1 MSNERADARLSRAP
15 KTLLPSQLPLWN
27 DRVRGLPNPL
37 ARSALFTVGN
47 KTEPRAFFKVHRT
60 VQTLAGWVMSVR
72 GEELRQD
79 DEDTF
84 LQLVHL
90 ARTYPIDQGFEF
102 SAYSMLKEMGWS
114 RNSTGYERLKATL
127 DRLQGTSIRL
137 SAADGSFKGY
147 QGALVR
153 KFTWKAPESNE
164 PLTRWRVWL
173 EPEIVTLFGPT
184 QYTQLW
190 WEQRLRLKSNLAK
203 YLHSYFATHE
213 SPYPMKVQTIKA
225 LSGSRTARLTDF
237 RKLLRSALEE
247 LVRESFLDSWEIL
260 KGDLVAVVRS
270 PKAKFSREQLLHLA
284 DSSEIT

>member
-1 MSNERADARLSRAP
+1 M
-15 KTLLPSQLPLWN
+15 
-27 DRVRGLPNPL
+27 
-37 ARSALFTVGN
+37 
-47 KTEPRAFFKVHRT
+47 HRT
-60 VQTLAGWVMSVR
+60 VQTLSGWVMSVR

-102 SAYSMLKEMGWS
+102 TAYSLLKEMGWS
-114 RNSTGYERLKATL
+114 RNAAGYNRLKATL
-127 DRLQGTSIRL
+127 DRLQGTSLRL
-137 SAADGSFKGY
+137 STENGSFKGY

-153 KFTWKAPESNE
+153 KFTWKSPDSNE
-164 PLTRWRVWL
+164 PLARWRVWL
-173 EPEIVTLFGPT
+173 EPEIVSLFGPT

-203 YLHSYFATHE
+203 YLHSYFASHE
-213 SPYPMKVQTIKA
+213 SPYPMKVQTIRL

-237 RKLLRSALEE
+237 RKLLRTALDE
-247 LVRESFLDSWEIL
+247 LVRENFLDSWEIM

-270 PKAKFSREQLLHLA
+270 PKSKYPRDVLLPAPETFNLA
-284 DSSEIT
+284 